1 MNENVRKE
9 FSLDYYQTLMETYGR
24 KEATAYRD
32 IFVLQRRINLLQRK
46 YGIQEGETFNKEVY
60 EKWLKDRWIIYAS
73 EYKEYFQA
81 KNKLIRTMEIIR
93 FKTDEPIDEEVE
105 KFEPERGD
113 EEPDEM
119 PDAETKKRKK
129 ETEKKEENAELE
141 EARAKYK
148 EKFWKKV
155 NNFHKNNLKWILEKL
170 AE

>member
-24 KEATAYRD
+24 KEAQAYRD
-32 IFVLQRRINLLQRK
+32 IFVLQRRINFLQRK
-46 YGIQEGETFNKEVY
+46 YQIQEGETFNKEVY

-73 EYKEYFQA
+73 EYKEYFLT
-81 KNKLIRTMEIIR
+81 KNKLIETMAIIR
-93 FKTDEPIDEEVE
+93 FKTDEPIDEEVM
-105 KFEPERGD
+105 KFEPERWDD
-113 EEPDEM
+113 ELDEM
-119 PDAETKKRKK
+119 PDAEVKTHK
-129 ETEKKEENAELE
+129 EKEEKLE
-141 EARAKYK
+141 QARKQYE